1 MIRNYRGYVPQ
12 IAATAYVDPQ
22 AVVIGDVVIGEH
34 TSVWPCAVMRG
45 DMDSIRIGARC
56 SIQDGSVV
64 HVQANEYEAHVGDD
78 VTVGHRVILH
88 GCTVGSRCLIGM
100 GSIILNGAKIGDGC
114 IIAAGALIPG
124 AHGSAA
130 RQPGDGRARK
140 GAEAGDAG
148 GFGEDERG
156 RAELRGTSSILQG
169 GAFQVIALNEKSDS
183 SLRLRDDIVS
193 EQGCGMRERPRRFA
207 LSR

>member
-1 MIRNYRGYVPQ
+1 LIRNYGGHVPQ
-12 IAATAYVDPQ
+12 IAATAYVDRQ
-22 AVVIGDVVIGEH
+22 AVVIGDVVIGEY
-34 TSVWPCAVMRG
+34 TSIWPCTVLRG

-114 IIAAGALIPG
+114 IIAAGALIPERMEIPPGSLVMG
-124 AHGSAA
+124 APGKVR
-130 RQPGDGRARK
+130 RQVNP
-140 GAEAGDAG
+140 
-148 GFGEDERG
+148 
-156 RAELRGTSSILQG
+156 
-169 GAFQVIALNEKSDS
+169 
-183 SLRLRDDIVS
+183 DDLAK
-193 EQGCGMRERPRRFA
+193 MREGVQSYVDLIPIYKA
-207 LSR
+207 EQSK